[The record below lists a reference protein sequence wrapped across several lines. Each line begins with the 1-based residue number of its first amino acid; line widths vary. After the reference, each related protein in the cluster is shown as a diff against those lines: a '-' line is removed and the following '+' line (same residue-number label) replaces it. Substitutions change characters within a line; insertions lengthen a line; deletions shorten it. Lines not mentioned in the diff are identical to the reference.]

1 MYVAPSPSLQTS
13 CAMNIEQ
20 ARENMIKQQLI
31 TWDVAD
37 DQVLTLFYQ
46 LPREAFIPQ
55 VYQSLAFTDIGLPL
69 PFGQKTLSPKEEA
82 RILQSLA
89 VKPTEK
95 CLVLGTQNGYITA
108 LLAKLAHEV
117 YSIDDSEVFTH
128 EAQHRLQQ
136 LAIHNVTFITAPAAL
151 GWQQAAPFDVV
162 VVTGSL
168 PTLPTS
174 FRQLLAPQGRLFVI
188 LGKPPVMEAT
198 LITHLP
204 HSTWRVEKLYETRHP
219 RLPGY
224 EEPPTFT
231 F

>member
-1 MYVAPSPSLQTS
+1 MD
-13 CAMNIEQ
+13 IEQ

-31 TWDVAD
+31 AWEVAD
-37 DQVLTLFYQ
+37 TQVLTLFAQ
-46 LPREAFIPQ
+46 LPREEFIPQ
-55 VYQSLAFTDIGLPL
+55 PYRTLAFTDIGLPL

-89 VKPTEK
+89 VKPSDK

-108 LLAKLAHEV
+108 LLAKLAQEV
-117 YSIDDSEVFTH
+117 YSIDDNELFTQ
-128 EAQHRLQQ
+128 EAQRRLAK
-136 LAIHNVTFITAPAAL
+136 LAIDNVMLVTAPNIL
-151 GWQQAAPFDVV
+151 EWHQDTLFDVI

-168 PTLPTS
+168 PNLPIS
-174 FRQLLAPQGRLFVI
+174 LLQLLAPQGRLFVI

-204 HSTWRVEKLYETRHP
+204 PSPWRVEKLFETRHP
-219 RLPGY
+219 RLPGLQDLQ
-224 EEPPTFT
+224 PFT